1 MWCYEVRVSD
11 GRLAVLSS
19 GFKTK
24 RDAQDAG
31 ERARRMV
38 DSICHPNLQGLTVVT
53 EEYEPIFGSLS
64 EMPFEPEESPNLQ
77 RLADAGPKYAW
88 QQPVF
93 DAFME
98 PHSDALPGKINAA
111 ERAISARLLDPTPVE
126 MDERIA
132 IREALQCL
140 LKLLTQEVKPNEE
153 SDENK
158 RTA

>member
-93 DAFME
+93 DAGPRGLAAGPAQHE
-98 PHSDALPGKINAA
+98 HAVPHRRVRDRRRDPCACDRRAA
-111 ERAISARLLDPTPVE
+111 WSASCRRFADGRSPRFP
-126 MDERIA
+126 R
-132 IREALQCL
+132 
-140 LKLLTQEVKPNEE
+140 
-153 SDENK
+153 K
-158 RTA
+158 RPLCHLRS